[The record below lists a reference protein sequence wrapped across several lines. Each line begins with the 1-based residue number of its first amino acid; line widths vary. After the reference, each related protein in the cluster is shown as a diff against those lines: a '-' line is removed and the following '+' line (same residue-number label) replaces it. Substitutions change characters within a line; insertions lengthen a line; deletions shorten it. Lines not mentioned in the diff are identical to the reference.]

1 MLDAVRSQMS
11 APLVSMLIFT
21 VPWKL
26 PAAHAT
32 LDGNKTPKLSVSA
45 SATRPM
51 TTLLRYVMICFI
63 CFSFAAYFCLLCLF
77 PCFLFS
83 SYAPQT
89 LIEHSPPLPDSQRH
103 TGYKSFSLSHRQLDF
118 GRMGLWSNGA
128 RQRIMCQGMTV
139 EIVALVE
146 KVGAIVRRGYGNLES
161 SVVQFALD
169 SSEDQ
174 IPL

>member
-51 TTLLRYVMICFI
+51 TTLLRYVMICF
-63 CFSFAAYFCLLCLF
+63 LCLF

-83 SYAPQT
+83 SYVPQT

-103 TGYKSFSLSHRQLDF
+103 SGYKSFSLSHRQLDF

-128 RQRIMCQGMTV
+128 RQRIVCRGMTV

-146 KVGAIVRRGYGNLES
+146 KVGAIVQRVSMATLK
-161 SVVQFALD
+161 AA
-169 SSEDQ
+169 
-174 IPL
+174 